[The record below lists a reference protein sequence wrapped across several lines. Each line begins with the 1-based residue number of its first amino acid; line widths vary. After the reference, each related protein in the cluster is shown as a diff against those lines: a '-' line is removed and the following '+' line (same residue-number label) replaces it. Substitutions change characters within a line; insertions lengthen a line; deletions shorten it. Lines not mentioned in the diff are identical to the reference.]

1 MTDSTPT
8 ANQPNPGSS
17 TPTPTTNQ
25 DGSYQHPYKTVCL
38 QKGRKV
44 SPLRDD
50 INDDGDEPQI
60 HLFAAE
66 DAYGK
71 YGIHRYYFSFELPI
85 ANQQVFIRS
94 RASGNQFLR
103 LPSRSQIYNAEG
115 IFGDTADVYIAKG
128 QQNNALT
135 ILDPD
140 TMADMLNLLKSCDM
154 EIYGRTVYIVYG
166 GFKEK
171 DPIMT
176 EVKKLAQEMYRDAR
190 RRQDKSK
197 PLQDAHLVEHP
208 LKYSVTTAGGM
219 SPGRTAQ
226 LVVIVIA
233 GLILGAYLRRYFD
246 RNTTKLILQVVGILF
261 GIAILIIGERL
272 VRRRRNKLDRAI
284 KNDFSDKQ

>member
-1 MTDSTPT
+1 MTNTTNPT
-8 ANQPNPGSS
+8 KQSSSNPSQ
-17 TPTPTTNQ
+17 TPTTNQ
-25 DGSYQHPYKTVCL
+25 DGSYSHPYKTVCL

-44 SPLRDD
+44 NPIRDD
-50 INDDGDEPQI
+50 INDDGGEPQI
-60 HLFAAE
+60 HLFSAE

-71 YGIHRYYFSFELPI
+71 YDIHRYYFTFELPI

-115 IFGDTADVYIAKG
+115 IFGDTADLYIAKG

-140 TMADMLNLLKSCDM
+140 TMADMLELLKTCDI

-166 GFKEK
+166 GFKEN

-176 EVKKLAQEMYRDAR
+176 EVKKLAQEMYRDAQ

-197 PLQDAHLVEHP
+197 PLPDAHLVENP
-208 LKYSVTTAGGM
+208 LKYSITTAGGT
-219 SPGRTAQ
+219 SPGRIAQ
-226 LVVIVIA
+226 LVAIIA
-233 GLILGAYLRRYFD
+233 IGFVLGFFLRKYFD
-246 RNTTKLILQVVGILF
+246 RSTSKLILQIVGIIF
-261 GIAILIIGERL
+261 GITIIIIGERL

-284 KNDFSDKQ
+284 KQDFSDK